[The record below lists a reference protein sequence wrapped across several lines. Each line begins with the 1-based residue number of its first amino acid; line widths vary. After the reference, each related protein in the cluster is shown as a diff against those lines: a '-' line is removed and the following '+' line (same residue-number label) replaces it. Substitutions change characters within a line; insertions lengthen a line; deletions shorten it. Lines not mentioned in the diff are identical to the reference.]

1 MSESLRQNDAFL
13 AAAVAWV
20 RAALSGDDRAE
31 AQSRMDALRDGTA
44 FAGVVEAFNLSPFE
58 QQVLLLCIAYE
69 LDTRIGALCAKAGND
84 ASKPFPTFALA
95 LSLFEAGHWDALS
108 PAAPLREWRLI
119 ELHAVAGQP
128 MLAAALQTD
137 PRTLN
142 AVKGLNDLDERL
154 AGIAQPVAD
163 DDPPLAETHLQTL
176 DHIAQAISNPAQMPV
191 IQLAGADSDG
201 KRAMAVHLARAMEAS
216 LHSIAM
222 AALPAHPADVALLA
236 KLWNRECALSRRML
250 LIDAREAM
258 NAMSAGD
265 NEGHGE
271 AGLAS
276 LRRFLAALHGLA
288 LVDVRDPLRKLERET
303 SVFDVDLPAMNE
315 QRDAWRATLDEAGAA
330 KLASQFN
337 FSLSAIQRIAN
348 TTQTADDAWQIS
360 LRRSRPQLDQLAQR
374 IDVKATWDDIVL
386 PAAQVELMQQIAAHV
401 RHRSRVYGEW
411 GFASKLNRGLGITT
425 LFAGDS
431 GTGKTMAAEVLASD
445 LQLNLYR
452 IDLSAV
458 VSKYIGETEK
468 NLRRL
473 FDAAEDGGS
482 ILFFDEA
489 DALFGKRSEVKDSHD
504 RYANIEVNYLLQ
516 RMEAFR
522 GLAILATNMKSAL
535 DTAFMRRLRF
545 VVQFPYPSST
555 ERRLIW
561 QKAFPRAVPL
571 DSLDYERLARFN
583 LSGGNIQSI
592 ALNAAF
598 LAAQNGGVVSMAHVL
613 AATRTEYVKLERGVN
628 EREFEV

>member
-1 MSESLRQNDAFL
+1 MSALLGLREDAFL
-13 AAAVAWV
+13 PAAVAWV
-20 RAALSGDDRAE
+20 RAALAGDPSAE
-31 AQSRMDALRDGTA
+31 AQARMADVREWSA
-44 FAGVVEAFNLSPFE
+44 FAGIAEAFNLSAFE
-58 QQVLLLCIAYE
+58 QQVLLLCMAFE
-69 LDTRIGALCAKAGND
+69 LDTSIGALCAKASD
-84 ASKPFPTFALA
+84 AGRPFPTFALA
-95 LSLFEAGHWDALS
+95 MKLFEDAHWDALS
-108 PAAPLREWRLI
+108 PEGPLRKWHLI
-119 ELHAVAGQP
+119 DMHAVASQP
-128 MLAAALQTD
+128 LVAAALQID
-137 PRTLN
+137 PRVMN
-142 AVKGLNDLDERL
+142 AARGLDDLDERL
-154 AGIAQPVAD
+154 AIMARPILD
-163 DDPPLAETHLQTL
+163 EDLPLAEAHLQML
-176 DHIAQAISNPAQMPV
+176 DQIAQAIGAAGHAPV

-201 KRAMAVHLARAMEAS
+201 KRAMAVHLARAMNTS

-222 AALPAHPADVALLA
+222 ASLPSHPADVALLA
-236 KLWNRECALSRRML
+236 RLWNRECALSRRAL

-258 NAMSAGD
+258 HAMSAGESD
-265 NEGHGE
+265 GQGE

-276 LRRFLAALHGLA
+276 LRRFIADLHGLT
-288 LVDVRDPLRKLERET
+288 LVDVRDPLRRLDAE
-303 SVFDVDLPAMNE
+303 SAVFDVAMPAMGE
-315 QRDAWRATLDEAGAA
+315 QREAWRATLDDAGVAQ
-330 KLASQFN
+330 LASQFN
-337 FSLSAIQRIAN
+337 FSLSAIGRIAKS
-348 TTQTADDAWQIS
+348 ARDAGDAWRIS
-360 LRRSRPQLDQLAQR
+360 LHRSRPQLDQLAQR

-386 PAAQVELMQQIAAHV
+386 PAAQSDLLRQIAAHV

-411 GFASKLNRGLGITT
+411 GFAGKLNRGLGITA

-516 RMEAFR
+516 RMEAFH

-545 VVQFPYPSST
+545 VVQFPYPGAG

-571 DSLDYERLARFN
+571 TDLDYERLARFN

-598 LAAQNGGVVSMAHVL
+598 LAAQNGGVVSMTHVL
-613 AATRTEYVKLERGVN
+613 SATRTEYVKMERGVN
-628 EREFEV
+628 EREFES